1 MTDTPFPPPSI
12 DEVIDAVVAGLKGHP
27 QYRKEPTM
35 IDTTQRPADRTE
47 RAALASMFCWNMAVD
62 ADIKARRCRDAG
74 DDEGAKRH
82 DVAVAH
88 YIRNYTRLQYGDK

>member
-1 MTDTPFPPPSI
+1 
-12 DEVIDAVVAGLKGHP
+12 VIDAVVAGLKGHP

-35 IDTTQRPADRTE
+35 THEEQRYH
-47 RAALASMFCWNMAVD
+47 AAMFCWNMAVD

-88 YIRNYTRLQYGDK
+88 YIRNYTRLQYGDE

>member
-1 MTDTPFPPPSI
+1 MTNTTP
-12 DEVIDAVVAGLKGHP
+12 
-27 QYRKEPTM
+27 PTARR
-35 IDTTQRPADRTE
+35 RPDADRNE
-47 RAALASMFCWNMAVD
+47 QRALAAMFCWNMAVD

-88 YIRNYTRLQYGDK
+88 YIRNYTRLQYGDE